1 MVVKE
6 TSSSAVD
13 SIVTF
18 INFYSLAD
26 FWITVIP
33 VVCNVS
39 ERARNF
45 HSRKQLNQPPLN
57 LGN

>member
-33 VVCNVS
+33 VACNEVKELEIS
-39 ERARNF
+39 IQESN
-45 HSRKQLNQPPLN
+45 
-57 LGN
+57 